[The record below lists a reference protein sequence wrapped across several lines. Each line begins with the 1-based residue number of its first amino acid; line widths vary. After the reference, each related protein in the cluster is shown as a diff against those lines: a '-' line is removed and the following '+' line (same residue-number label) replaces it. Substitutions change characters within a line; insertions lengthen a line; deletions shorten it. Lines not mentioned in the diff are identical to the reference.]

1 MANLFLTGS
10 GAPTSGIGEAT
21 DYYRDMV
28 TNLIYYKD
36 SPTNWVGVPSLIP
49 TPDGVGTT
57 WLYGNGEPDNGIGS
71 ANDYYRDDANGSV
84 YRKHAVNGWEAKGS
98 LDFIGVYGVQWGEG
112 TGAPANIESLN
123 NLPAGSFYLDV
134 ATSDIYYKDN
144 TLTWSNKGQLGVGST
159 GLDAIATAAD
169 RVQTGLDAVATAADA
184 VATAADR
191 VQTGLDAT
199 ATNASAV
206 AAALSATN
214 AGDSEALAITYKT
227 NAQAAQA
234 AAEVARDAAIAT
246 GKVYANTA
254 EGIAATTTGQYFSV
268 VDALDTNYLILYLN
282 NAGVAVEQKRYPSVE
297 AIALSGY
304 DQSGYIWAQ
313 VDSSYRVIFGVDSD
327 GLFQKFKTDSIN
339 FNGQAVNYESSTE
352 YQQSGYV
359 DAVVGTNYA
368 ILQAVDEDGV
378 LVVSNIYVASPS
390 NTTSDNFN
398 GQAVNYESS
407 TEYQQAGYIEAE
419 IDSSYRLIVGVTSE
433 TYPKQAGAPACLETN
448 ANKWV
453 DVDSSYA
460 VYSAHNSSNLK
471 QLYRYSK
478 TAGTTTAL
486 TSKFNNVEPV
496 LAGSTIVFTSDRP
509 EPFPTKNMW
518 WCAVTNASSD
528 AGVNPV
534 FPKRHLVNYSDSIY
548 AGTGAS
554 DADHGVTAL
563 VAASLGLSYTNNGIG
578 GQTSQQIAQ
587 RFGALTTRLTV
598 TGNQIPTSGAVS
610 VTHINNVALAGMN
623 TTQFPDYRLLSTKA
637 DNTTRTLV
645 GTLGGVYGTLTRS
658 SSSGPPSTTE
668 TYTFTRAKAG
678 SVVSISANETFTVDV
693 GDLDKCVLNIEVGA
707 NDVAQNIGSYA
718 TAITAV
724 TTNIAAMVA
733 RCRTLHLA
741 YVVVG
746 FPSTA
751 SAAYY
756 TGTAL
761 ATALTAWRASMA
773 STYGARWYDTMPVML
788 ANGDGSPTDNAAI
801 ANGVPP
807 PSLLSDVIHWN
818 DAGHAVNATATAAK
832 FTPQLTF

>member
-1 MANLFLTGS
+1 MTTYTLTVSTDDLGLGVIN
-10 GAPTSGIGEAT
+10 GARVVVERKRTQVTDIFNGRSIGKNNVATNSSGIAT
-21 DYYRDMV
+21 
-28 TNLIYYKD
+28 
-36 SPTNWVGVPSLIP
+36 IP
-49 TPDGVGTT
+49 
-57 WLYGNGEPDNGIGS
+57 LEPD
-71 ANDYYRDDANGSV
+71 DGSV
-84 YRKHAVNGWEAKGS
+84 YHELKIFDLAGILVYSKIFTMPPQAVAVTA
-98 LDFIGVYGVQWGEG
+98 LPVQDIISSSA
-112 TGAPANIESLN
+112 TQA
-123 NLPAGSFYLDV
+123 V
-134 ATSDIYYKDN
+134 AASVTA
-144 TLTWSNKGQLGVGST
+144 TAQAV
-159 GLDAIATAAD
+159 IATAQAVLTAAD
-169 RVQTGLDAVATAADA
+169 RVQTGEDV
-184 VATAADR
+184 
-191 VQTGLDAT
+191 T

-206 AAALSATN
+206 AAALSETN
-214 AGDSEALAITYKT
+214 AGDSESFALTYKT
-227 NAQAAQA
+227 DAEAAQA

-268 VDALDTNYLILYLN
+268 VDAIDINFLILYLN
-282 NAGVAVEQKRYPSVE
+282 SAGTAVEQKRYPSVE
-297 AIALSGY
+297 SIALSGY

-339 FNGQAVNYESSTE
+339 FNGQVMDYLSTTE
-352 YQQSGYV
+352 YQQCGYKS
-359 DAVVGTNYA
+359 AVIGTNYS
-368 ILQAVDEDGV
+368 ILQAVDDNGV
-378 LVVSNIYVASPS
+378 LVVSNISIASPS

-398 GQAVNYESS
+398 GQAVTYESS
-407 TEYQQAGYIEAE
+407 TEYQQSGYIEAE
-419 IDSSYRLIVGVTSE
+419 IDYGYRLIVGVTNES
-433 TYPKQAGAPACLETN
+433 YPKQAGAPACLETN

-460 VYSAHNSSNLK
+460 VYSAPNSSNLK

-478 TAGTTTAL
+478 TSGTTTAL
-486 TSKFNNVEPV
+486 TAKFNNVEPV
-496 LAGSTIVFTSDRP
+496 LSGSNIVFTSDRP
-509 EPFPTKNMW
+509 EPYPTKNMW

-534 FPKRHLVNYSDSIY
+534 FPKRYFVNYSDSIY

-554 DADHGVTAL
+554 DAAHGVTAL
-563 VAASLGLSYTNNGIG
+563 IAASLGLSYTNNGIG

-587 RFGALTTRLTV
+587 RFGALTTGLTI
-598 TGNQIPTSGAVS
+598 TGNQIPTSGAVT

-623 TTQFPDYRLLSTKA
+623 TTQFPDYRLLSTQA

-658 SSSGPPSTTE
+658 SSGGPPSTTE

-678 SVVSISANETFTVDV
+678 SVVNIAANETFTVDV

-707 NDVAQNIGSYA
+707 NDVGQNIGSYA

-773 STYGARWYDTMPVML
+773 ATYGDRWYDTMPVLL
-788 ANGDGSPTDNAAI
+788 ANGDGSPADNAAI

-818 DAGHAVNATATAAK
+818 DAGHAVNAPATAAK

>member
-1 MANLFLTGS
+1 MTQLTV
-10 GAPTSGIGEAT
+10 T
-21 DYYRDMV
+21 DLQ
-28 TNLIYYKD
+28 N
-36 SPTNWVGVPSLIP
+36 
-49 TPDGVGTT
+49 
-57 WLYGNGEPDNGIGS
+57 
-71 ANDYYRDDANGSV
+71 
-84 YRKHAVNGWEAKGS
+84 AK
-98 LDFIGVYGVQWGEG
+98 
-112 TGAPANIESLN
+112 
-123 NLPAGSFYLDV
+123 LDV
-134 ATSDIYYKDN
+134 DTIAGIANSTANTVTDRLGASRRTIYSLQNEYP
-144 TLTWSNKGQLGVGST
+144 
-159 GLDAIATAAD
+159 
-169 RVQTGLDAVATAADA
+169 
-184 VATAADR
+184 
-191 VQTGLDAT
+191 
-199 ATNASAV
+199 NASDNAV
-206 AAALSATN
+206 AAAISA
-214 AGDSEALAITYKT
+214 AVASAAKT
-227 NAQAAQA
+227 
-234 AAEVARDAAIAT
+234 AAETARDAANVNCKI
-246 GKVYANTA
+246 YASTA
-254 EGIAATTTGQYFSV
+254 EGIAATTSGQYFSV
-268 VDALDTNYLILYLN
+268 VDAIDINYLILYLN
-282 NAGVAVEQKRYPSVE
+282 NAGTAVEQKRYPSVE
-297 AIALSGY
+297 AISLTGY
-304 DQSGYIWAQ
+304 DQSGYVWAQ

-339 FNGQAVNYESSTE
+339 FNGQIMDYLSATEYQQCGYKSAVIGTNYSILQAVDDDGVLVVSNISIVSPSNTTFDNFNGQAVTYLSSTE
-352 YQQSGYV
+352 YQQSGY
-359 DAVVGTNYA
+359 
-368 ILQAVDEDGV
+368 
-378 LVVSNIYVASPS
+378 
-390 NTTSDNFN
+390 
-398 GQAVNYESS
+398 
-407 TEYQQAGYIEAE
+407 IEAD

-433 TYPKQAGAPACLETN
+433 AYPKQAGAPACLETN

-453 DVDSSYA
+453 DVDSNYA
-460 VYSAHNSSNLK
+460 VYSALNSSNLK

-486 TSKFNNVEPV
+486 TTKFNNVEPV
-496 LAGSTIVFTSDRP
+496 LAGSSIVFTSDRP

-518 WCAVTNASSD
+518 WCPVTNSLGD
-528 AGVNPV
+528 AGVYPV

-554 DADHGVTAL
+554 DAAHGVTAL
-563 VAASLGLSYTNNGIG
+563 MAAALGLSYTNNGIG
-578 GQTSQQIAQ
+578 GQTSQQVAQ
-587 RFGALTTRLTV
+587 RFGALTTGLTI
-598 TGNQIPTSGAVS
+598 TDNQIPASGDVT

-623 TTQFPDYRLLSTKA
+623 TTQFPDYRLLSTQA

-658 SSSGPPSTTE
+658 ASGGTPSTTE
-668 TYTFTRAKAG
+668 TYTFTRRYAG
-678 SVVSISANETFTVDV
+678 SVVNIAANETFTVDV

-751 SAAYY
+751 SAEYY

-773 STYGARWYDTMPVML
+773 LTYGDRWYDTMPVML
-788 ANGDGSPTDNAAI
+788 ANGDGSPADNAAI

>member
-1 MANLFLTGS
+1 MIAQAILSSQPTIIREVPVP
-10 GAPTSGIGEAT
+10 PTSQLVVAAAT
-21 DYYRDMV
+21 
-28 TNLIYYKD
+28 
-36 SPTNWVGVPSLIP
+36 
-49 TPDGVGTT
+49 
-57 WLYGNGEPDNGIGS
+57 
-71 ANDYYRDDANGSV
+71 AQ
-84 YRKHAVNGWEAKGS
+84 AV
-98 LDFIGVYGVQWGEG
+98 I
-112 TGAPANIESLN
+112 
-123 NLPAGSFYLDV
+123 
-134 ATSDIYYKDN
+134 ATAQAV
-144 TLTWSNKGQLGVGST
+144 L
-159 GLDAIATAAD
+159 TAAD
-169 RVQTGLDAVATAADA
+169 RVQTGEDA

-191 VQTGLDAT
+191 VQTGEDVIAT
-199 ATNASAV
+199 AADRVQTGEDVIATAASAE
-206 AAALSATN
+206 AAALSETN
-214 AGDSEALAITYKT
+214 AGDSESLALTYKT
-227 NAQAAQA
+227 ESQAAQA
-234 AAEVARDAAIAT
+234 AAEVARDAALSS
-246 GKVYANTA
+246 GNVYANTA
-254 EGIAATTTGQYFSV
+254 AGIAATTTGQYFSV
-268 VDALDTNYLILYLN
+268 VDSSDINYLILYLN
-282 NAGVAVEQKRYPSVE
+282 NAGTAVEQKRYPSVE

-304 DQSGYIWAQ
+304 EQSGYIWAQ
-313 VDSSYRVIFGVDSD
+313 VDTSYRVIFGVDSD

-339 FNGQAVNYESSTE
+339 FNGQIMDYLSTTE
-352 YQQSGYV
+352 YQQCGYKS
-359 DAVVGTNYA
+359 AVVGTNYA
-368 ILQAVDEDGV
+368 ILEAVDDNGV
-378 LVVSNIYVASPS
+378 LVVSNISIASPS

-398 GQAVNYESS
+398 GQAVTYESS
-407 TEYQQAGYIEAE
+407 TEYQQSGYIEAD
-419 IDSSYRLIVGVTSE
+419 IDSSYRLIVGVTNES
-433 TYPKQAGAPACLETN
+433 YPKQAGAPACLETN

-453 DVDSSYA
+453 DVDSNYA
-460 VYSAHNSSNLK
+460 VYSAPNSSNLK

-486 TSKFNNVEPV
+486 TTKFNNVEPV
-496 LAGSTIVFTSDRP
+496 LAGSNIVFTSDRP

-518 WCAVTNASSD
+518 WCTVVNASSD

-534 FPKRHLVNYSDSIY
+534 FPKRYFVNYSDSIY

-554 DADHGVTAL
+554 DAAHGVTAL
-563 VAASLGLSYTNNGIG
+563 MAAALGLSYTNNGIG

-587 RFGALTTRLTV
+587 RFGALTTGLTV
-598 TGNQIPTSGAVS
+598 IGNQIPTSGAVT
-610 VTHINNVALAGMN
+610 VTHINSVAVIGMN
-623 TTQFPDYRLLSTKA
+623 TTQFPDYRLLSTQA

-658 SSSGPPSTTE
+658 SSGGPPSTTE

-751 SAAYY
+751 IAAYY

-761 ATALTAWRASMA
+761 ATALTAWRASMSA
-773 STYGARWYDTMPVML
+773 TYGDRWYDTMPVLL
-788 ANGDGSPTDNAAI
+788 ANGDGSPADNAAI

-818 DAGHAVNATATAAK
+818 DAGHAVNAPATAAK

>member
-1 MANLFLTGS
+1 MSYSLSPNVKARFFITG
-10 GAPTSGIGEAT
+10 
-21 DYYRDMV
+21 
-28 TNLIYYKD
+28 TNRPLAGGLLYTY
-36 SPTNWVGVPSLIP
+36 L
-49 TPDGVGTT
+49 VGTT
-57 WLYGNGEPDNGIGS
+57 TPAATYSDNAGTPNTNPIVLNADGECD
-71 ANDYYRDDANGSV
+71 
-84 YRKHAVNGWEAKGS
+84 
-98 LDFIGVYGVQWGEG
+98 L
-112 TGAPANIESLN
+112 
-123 NLPAGSFYLDV
+123 YLDDSV
-134 ATSDIYYKDN
+134 SYRLVLKNSDGVTQFDEDRIQSISSAQLASLAATAS
-144 TLTWSNKGQLGVGST
+144 
-159 GLDAIATAAD
+159 ATAAD
-169 RVQTGLDAVATAADA
+169 RVQTGLDVIATA
-184 VATAADR
+184 
-191 VQTGLDAT
+191 
-199 ATNASAV
+199 
-206 AAALSATN
+206 LS
-214 AGDSEALAITYKT
+214 ET

-234 AAEVARDAAIAT
+234 ATEVARDAAALSAGIYAT
-246 GKVYANTA
+246 TA
-254 EGIAATTTGQYFSV
+254 AGIAATTTGQYFSV
-268 VDALDTNYLILYLN
+268 VDSSDINYLILYLN
-282 NAGVAVEQKRYPSVE
+282 SAGTAVEQKRYPSIE

-304 DQSGYIWAQ
+304 EQSGYIWAQ
-313 VDSSYRVIFGVDSD
+313 VDTSYRVIFGVDSD

-339 FNGQAVNYESSTE
+339 FNGQVMDYLSTTE
-352 YQQSGYV
+352 YQQSGYKT
-359 DAVVGTNYA
+359 AVVGTNYA
-368 ILQAVDEDGV
+368 ILQAVDDNGV
-378 LVVSNIYVASPS
+378 FTVNNISITNPS

-398 GQAVNYESS
+398 GQAVTYESS
-407 TEYQQAGYIEAE
+407 TEYQQAGFIEAD
-419 IDSSYRLIVGVTSE
+419 IDSSYRLIVGVTDDA
-433 TYPKQAGAPACLETN
+433 YPKLKGAPAPIDTN

-460 VYSAHNSSNLK
+460 VYSAPNSSNLK
-471 QLYRYSK
+471 QLYRYDK
-478 TAGTTTAL
+478 AAGTTTAL
-486 TSKFNNVEPV
+486 TAKFHNVEPTV
-496 LAGSTIVFTSDRP
+496 AGSNVVFTSDRP

-518 WCAVTNASSD
+518 WCAANNNLAD

-534 FPKRHLVNYSDSIY
+534 FPKRYFVNYSDSIY

-554 DADHGVTAL
+554 DAAHGVTAL

-587 RFGALTTRLTV
+587 RFGALTTGLTV
-598 TGNQIPTSGAVS
+598 TGNQIPTSGAVT

-623 TTQFPDYRLLSTKA
+623 TTQFPDYRLLSTQA

-658 SSSGPPSTTE
+658 SSGGSPSTTE

-678 SVVSISANETFTVDV
+678 SVVNIAANETFTVDV

-751 SAAYY
+751 SSAYY

-761 ATALTAWRASMA
+761 ATALTNWRASMA
-773 STYGARWYDTMPVML
+773 ATYGERWYDTMPTLL
-788 ANGDGSPTDNAAI
+788 ANGNGSGADNAAI

>member
-1 MANLFLTGS
+1 MSLFVLTVSLSALGLPVVADNVVVIAKKRILTADAFPPIINLYEVKSLTNV
-10 GAPTSGIGEAT
+10 SGIAT
-21 DYYRDMV
+21 A
-28 TNLIYYKD
+28 
-36 SPTNWVGVPSLIP
+36 SLDP
-49 TPDGVGTT
+49 
-57 WLYGNGEPDNGIGS
+57 
-71 ANDYYRDDANGSV
+71 DDATV
-84 YRKHAVNGWEAKGS
+84 YHEIK
-98 LDFIGVYGVQWGEG
+98 IY
-112 TGAPANIESLN
+112 
-123 NLPAGSFYLDV
+123 
-134 ATSDIYYKDN
+134 DI
-144 TLTWSNKGQLGVGST
+144 LGVKIYTRVFTMPPQAVALTSLPVQDIIT
-159 GLDAIATAAD
+159 ASAATAVAAAETATEQASIATEKAVLTAAD
-169 RVQTGLDAVATAADA
+169 RVQTGEDV
-184 VATAADR
+184 
-191 VQTGLDAT
+191 T

-206 AAALSATN
+206 AAALSETN
-214 AGDSEALAITYKT
+214 SGNSESLALTYKT
-227 NAQAAQA
+227 DAEAAQA

-246 GKVYANTA
+246 GKVYVDTA
-254 EGIAATTTGQYFSV
+254 AGIAATTTGQYFSV
-268 VDALDTNYLILYLN
+268 VDSVDTNYLILYLN
-282 NAGVAVEQKRYPSVE
+282 NAGTAVEQKRYPSIE

-304 DQSGYIWAQ
+304 EQSGYIWAQ

-339 FNGQAVNYESSTE
+339 FNGQIMDYLSTTE
-352 YQQSGYV
+352 YQQCGYKS
-359 DAVVGTNYA
+359 AVIGTNYA
-368 ILQAVDEDGV
+368 ILQAVDDNGV
-378 LVVSNIYVASPS
+378 LVVSNISIASPS

-398 GQAVNYESS
+398 GQAVTYESS

-460 VYSAHNSSNLK
+460 VYSAPNSSNLK

-478 TAGTTTAL
+478 TSGTTTAL
-486 TSKFNNVEPV
+486 TAKFNNVEPV
-496 LAGSTIVFTSDRP
+496 LAGSNIVFTSDRP

-518 WCAVTNASSD
+518 WCTVTNSLGD
-528 AGVNPV
+528 AGVYPV

-554 DADHGVTAL
+554 DAAHGVTAL
-563 VAASLGLSYTNNGIG
+563 MAAALGLSYTNNGIG
-578 GQTSQQIAQ
+578 GQVSRQCAM
-587 RFGALTTRLTV
+587 RFGARDTGLTV
-598 TGNQIPTSGAVS
+598 TGNQIPTSGAVT

-623 TTQFPDYRLLSTKA
+623 TTQFPDYRLLSTQA
-637 DNTTRTLV
+637 ENNTRSLV

-658 SSSGPPSTTE
+658 SSGGPPSTTE

-678 SVVSISANETFTVDV
+678 SVVDIAANETFTVDV
-693 GDLDKCVLNIEVGA
+693 GDLDKCVIDIEVGA

-718 TAITAV
+718 AALVELTD
-724 TTNIAAMVA
+724 NIAAMVA

-773 STYGARWYDTMPVML
+773 ATYGDRWYDTMPVLL
-788 ANGDGSPTDNAAI
+788 ANGDGSPADNVAI

-832 FTPQLTF
+832 FVPQLTF

>member
-1 MANLFLTGS
+1 MIAQAILSSQPTIIREVPVP
-10 GAPTSGIGEAT
+10 PTSQLVVAAAT
-21 DYYRDMV
+21 
-28 TNLIYYKD
+28 
-36 SPTNWVGVPSLIP
+36 
-49 TPDGVGTT
+49 
-57 WLYGNGEPDNGIGS
+57 
-71 ANDYYRDDANGSV
+71 AQ
-84 YRKHAVNGWEAKGS
+84 AV
-98 LDFIGVYGVQWGEG
+98 I
-112 TGAPANIESLN
+112 
-123 NLPAGSFYLDV
+123 
-134 ATSDIYYKDN
+134 ATAQAV
-144 TLTWSNKGQLGVGST
+144 L
-159 GLDAIATAAD
+159 TAAD
-169 RVQTGLDAVATAADA
+169 RVQTGEDA

-191 VQTGLDAT
+191 VQTGEDVIAT
-199 ATNASAV
+199 AADRVQTGEDVIATAASAE
-206 AAALSATN
+206 AAALSETN
-214 AGDSEALAITYKT
+214 AGDSESLALTYKT
-227 NAQAAQA
+227 ESQAAQA
-234 AAEVARDAAIAT
+234 AAEVARDAALSS
-246 GKVYANTA
+246 GNVYANTA
-254 EGIAATTTGQYFSV
+254 AGIAATTTGQYFSV
-268 VDALDTNYLILYLN
+268 VDSSDINYLILYLN
-282 NAGVAVEQKRYPSVE
+282 NAGTAVEQKRYPSVE

-304 DQSGYIWAQ
+304 EQSGYIWAQ
-313 VDSSYRVIFGVDSD
+313 VDTSYRVIFGVDSD

-339 FNGQAVNYESSTE
+339 FNGQVMDYLSTTE
-352 YQQSGYV
+352 YQQCGYKS
-359 DAVVGTNYA
+359 AVVGTNYA
-368 ILQAVDEDGV
+368 ILEAVDDNGV
-378 LVVSNIYVASPS
+378 LVVSNISIASPS

-398 GQAVNYESS
+398 GQAVTYESS
-407 TEYQQAGYIEAE
+407 TEYQQSGYIEAD
-419 IDSSYRLIVGVTSE
+419 IDSSYRLIVGVTNES
-433 TYPKQAGAPACLETN
+433 YPKQAGAPACLETN

-453 DVDSSYA
+453 DVDSNYA
-460 VYSAHNSSNLK
+460 VYSAPNSSNLK

-486 TSKFNNVEPV
+486 TTKFNNVEPV
-496 LAGSTIVFTSDRP
+496 LAGSNIVFTSDRP

-518 WCAVTNASSD
+518 WCTVVNASSD

-534 FPKRHLVNYSDSIY
+534 FPKRYFVNYSDSIY

-554 DADHGVTAL
+554 DAAHGVTAL
-563 VAASLGLSYTNNGIG
+563 MAAALGLSYTNNGIG

-587 RFGALTTRLTV
+587 RFGALTTGLTV
-598 TGNQIPTSGAVS
+598 IGNQIPTSGAVT
-610 VTHINNVALAGMN
+610 VTHINSVAVIGMN
-623 TTQFPDYRLLSTKA
+623 TTQFPDYRLLSTQA

-658 SSSGPPSTTE
+658 SSGGPPSTTE

-751 SAAYY
+751 IAAYY

-761 ATALTAWRASMA
+761 ATALTAWRASMSA
-773 STYGARWYDTMPVML
+773 TYGDRWYDTMPVLL
-788 ANGDGSPTDNAAI
+788 ANGDGSPADNAAI

-818 DAGHAVNATATAAK
+818 DAGHAVNAPATAAK